1 MRKVNLCIVIAISVL
16 ACACSDGNDTATF
29 RRSVYLTQPVQVS
42 GNRVKTYSGIVEAV
56 HEINLGFKTAGQISR
71 ICVKE
76 GDYIHKGQ
84 LLAELDDADYRLA
97 VEALQVQYD
106 QLTDETKRTKQLFE
120 SKSVSANDYEKA
132 VAGLKQLGAQLQA
145 NKNKLNYTRLYAP
158 TDGYVQAVNFS
169 RSEMVDAGTSVFQ
182 IMDVSHFEVVADIP
196 VSEYLQRKNFTG
208 FYCQTTDGEQKIPMA
223 FLSIVPKADGNQ
235 LYRLRLAFT
244 EMSDMK
250 LTAGM
255 NIEVGIDIANN
266 TGVTKKYALTF
277 NVKKGTK
284 VTDDKQNVY
293 GYGVRALTDEMKDAI
308 KNRINAALGQEPQP
322 EFGEDTKTENIYL
335 ESGYAIGSVSIQYNI
350 QTLNFD
356 YAYDDESGSVQVQR
370 IVSVLISPE
379 IVPYEFFHGHSHGH
393 GDDANAGGGII
404 DSEF

>member
-1 MRKVNLCIVIAISVL
+1 MKSKFFGLNAKLALAVL
-16 ACACSDGNDTATF
+16 AVGTMFTSCYDSENGD
-29 RRSVYLTQPVQVS
+29 VTQPYQAPDAVYTFTGTVTSQLTNKGVAGATVTFSGAVTGTVNTDVTGTYQFTTTDVDATKTSVSVVVS
-42 GNRVKTYSGIVEAV
+42 GADFDTTAPVNVA
-56 HEINLGFKTAGQISR
+56 GFKVVEKGQSIIFFTNVMVDLNIFEEEGLEFEAS
-71 ICVKE
+71 VGLE
-76 GDYIHKGQ
+76 GDK
-84 LLAELDDADYRLA
+84 
-97 VEALQVQYD
+97 
-106 QLTDETKRTKQLFE
+106 
-120 SKSVSANDYEKA
+120 
-132 VAGLKQLGAQLQA
+132 
-145 NKNKLNYTRLYAP
+145 
-158 TDGYVQAVNFS
+158 
-169 RSEMVDAGTSVFQ
+169 
-182 IMDVSHFEVVADIP
+182 EVVITSNPD
-196 VSEYLQRKNFTG
+196 
-208 FYCQTTDGEQKIPMA
+208 DGEHYN
-223 FLSIVPKADGNQ
+223 D
-235 LYRLRLAFT
+235 
-244 EMSDMK
+244 
-250 LTAGM
+250 
-255 NIEVGIDIANN
+255 GIDIANN

>member
-16 ACACSDGNDTATF
+16 ACACSEGNDTATF

-266 TGVTKKYALTF
+266 TACPGFTLPFSAVFQKEGKAYVWVLRNDSTVTQRAVTLDNTDVAGHIRVTGGLTG
-277 NVKKGTK
+277 NE
-284 VTDDKQNVY
+284 QI
-293 GYGVRALTDEMKDAI
+293 VR
-308 KNRINAALGQEPQP
+308 
-322 EFGEDTKTENIYL
+322 
-335 ESGYAIGSVSIQYNI
+335 
-350 QTLNFD
+350 
-356 YAYDDESGSVQVQR
+356 SGSN
-370 IVSVLISPE
+370 VLLEGEKVRVIGEPSKTNVGE
-379 IVPYEFFHGHSHGH
+379 LL
-393 GDDANAGGGII
+393 
-404 DSEF
+404 